1 MGTVYAIELF
11 MPRRREVP
19 KREVLPDPKFGDV
32 TLAKFVNVLMV
43 DGKKSIAE
51 KIIYGALDLIG
62 ERNKT
67 AEPLDVFNTA
77 LENVRP
83 VVEVKSRR
91 VGGATYQVPVEVR
104 PTRRTAL
111 AMRWLVDSARRR
123 GEKSMTA
130 RLAGELMDAADNK
143 GTAVKKRED
152 VHRMAEA
159 NKAFSHYRF

>member
-1 MGTVYAIELF
+1 

-19 KREVLPDPKFGDV
+19 KREILPDPKFGDQ
-32 TLAKFVNVLMV
+32 TLAKFVNILMV
-43 DGKKSIAE
+43 DGKKSVAE
-51 KIIYGALDLIG
+51 KIIYGALDLIR
-62 ERNKT
+62 ERGK
-67 AEPLDVFNTA
+67 ADSLEVFNGA

-104 PTRRTAL
+104 PSRRNAL
-111 AMRWLVDSARRR
+111 AMRWLVDASRKR
-123 GEKSMTA
+123 GEKSMMQ
-130 RLAGELMDAADNK
+130 RLAGELMDAAEK
-143 GTAVKKRED
+143 RGGAVKKRED